1 MTINLGHCFPLPV
14 AESFCERDSIGSPY
28 HASGPPATVGALNQR
43 EVRVDQARRN
53 HAIVA
58 FSADRDKPRSHYR
71 DQTTDEYVV
80 PERTATSPIGQ
91 PPTTSHTA
99 CTRAYTNAT
108 CSTT

>member
-14 AESFCERDSIGSPY
+14 AEGFCERDRIGRPY

-58 FSADRDKPRSHYR
+58 FSADRDKPRSHHR

-80 PERTATSPIGQ
+80 SERTATSPIGQ
-91 PPTTSHTA
+91 PPRTSHTA
-99 CTRAYTNAT
+99 RYRYSTNA
-108 CSTT
+108 S